1 MVRNFFVFSTL
12 PFLILSSHSAFAG
25 DDAPQE
31 TSAAKASQ
39 NPVANIISLPFE
51 FWHHDGL
58 ADGEADAELL
68 VVKPVYPVTI
78 GSVNLINRF
87 ILPYVGLDK
96 NTQDSILGEVDV
108 PPTFSRKDGLA
119 NFQYQGF
126 FSSANPGKV
135 IWGVGPVFEF
145 PTHSNDLGSEKW
157 SAGPTAVVLSMPG
170 KWVIGALI
178 QNIWSFAGPSEAEDV
193 NDFTFQ
199 YFINYNFDNGWY
211 LTSTP
216 ILSANWERDSGDQ
229 WTVPFGGG
237 IGKVVR
243 FGKLPVD
250 FKIQAFSNVETPE
263 GGADWSMMFS
273 MKFLFLK

>member
-1 MVRNFFVFSTL
+1 MLRKKIVLSTL

-25 DDAPQE
+25 DDAAQE

-51 FWHHDGL
+51 FWYHDGL
-58 ADGEADAELL
+58 ADGEADAEML

-96 NTQDSILGEVDV
+96 NTQDSSLGEVDV
-108 PPTFSRKDGLA
+108 QPTFSRKDGLA

-135 IWGVGPVFEF
+135 IWGVGPAFEF

-157 SAGPTAVVLSMPG
+157 SAGPTVVVLSMPG

-250 FKIQAFSNVETPE
+250 FKVQAFSNVETPE

>member
-1 MVRNFFVFSTL
+1 MLRKYFVLSTL
-12 PFLILSSHSAFAG
+12 PFFILSSHAACAG
-25 DDAPQE
+25 DDAAKE

-58 ADGEADAELL
+58 ADGEADAEML
-68 VVKPVYPVTI
+68 VEKPVYPVTI
-78 GSVNLINRF
+78 GSVNVINRF
-87 ILPYVGLDK
+87 VLPYVGLDK
-96 NTQDSILGEVDV
+96 NTQDSSLGEVDV

-145 PTHSNDLGSEKW
+145 PTHSNNLGSDKW

-170 KWVIGALI
+170 NWVIGALI
-178 QNIWSFAGPSEAEDV
+178 QNIWSFAGPSKAEDV
-193 NDFTFQ
+193 NEFTFQ

-229 WTVPFGGG
+229 WTVVTNGQC
-237 IGKVVR
+237 
-243 FGKLPVD
+243 LL
-250 FKIQAFSNVETPE
+250 VEVLETTNTTPTRN
-263 GGADWSMMFS
+263 SI
-273 MKFLFLK
+273 LFIKYISSLYRGRLCHS